1 MMIKSLLVSAGLTG
15 VFCAGFAGVIDL
27 STNMLETQSVI
38 MLAFISGFLGSIFSQ
53 TVLRNWRGRK

>member
-1 MMIKSLLVSAGLTG
+1 MIRSIFVSAGLTG

-38 MLAFISGFLGSIFSQ
+38 MLAFVSGFLGSIFAQ
-53 TVLRNWRGRK
+53 TVLRNWRNKK